1 MEANKQVQTRITS
14 AIFYGA
20 IFVLALILAYWRPIA
35 ASLLWLLLAILM
47 SKELANLLDLAEG
60 HPARWILILQS
71 MSFLLFIFYGNAW
84 AGYSGNGIF
93 RPLQPILSHGQ
104 GLILL
109 LLFLI
114 WQIICSILQVTASF
128 FEDPENGVHKGMRN
142 VVGGFYLAFPLFAA
156 NAILFLIPYGWT
168 WLTVALV
175 TPWASDSLAW
185 MIGRKYGSTKLF
197 PRLSP
202 NKSLEGCVAAL
213 LGCGVLYMIFYFLAL
228 LEVALPFYYILG
240 YTVLGIFASL
250 FCQMGDLFESALKR
264 AKGSKDSGDL
274 IPGHGGILDRFDS
287 SLFLLP
293 FLFLVLAIG
302 EFI

>member
-1 MEANKQVQTRITS
+1 MEVNKQVQTRVTS

-20 IFVLALILAYWRPIA
+20 VFVLALFLAYWRPLA
-35 ASLLWLLLAILM
+35 ASLLWLVLASLM
-47 SKELANLLDLAEG
+47 SKELANLLDIAEG
-60 HPARWILILQS
+60 HPARWILRLQS

-84 AGYSGNGIF
+84 TGLSGNGIF
-93 RPLQPILSHGQ
+93 RPLQPILSRDQ

-114 WQIICSILQVTASF
+114 WQIVCSVLQVIASF
-128 FEDPENGVHKGMRN
+128 LDDPENGVHSGMRN
-142 VVGGFYLAFPLFAA
+142 VVGGFYLSFPLFAA
-156 NAILFLIPYGWT
+156 NAILFLVPYGWT
-168 WLTVALV
+168 WLVVALV

-185 MIGRKYGSTKLF
+185 MIGRKYGSTKVF

-213 LGCGVLYMIFYFLAL
+213 LGTGVLYIILYFLAL
-228 LEVALPFYYILG
+228 LEVALPFYYVMG
-240 YTVLGIFASL
+240 YAVLGICASL
-250 FCQMGDLFESALKR
+250 FCQLGDLYESALKR
-264 AKGSKDSGDL
+264 AKGTKDSGEL

-293 FLFLVLAIG
+293 FMFLVLAIG